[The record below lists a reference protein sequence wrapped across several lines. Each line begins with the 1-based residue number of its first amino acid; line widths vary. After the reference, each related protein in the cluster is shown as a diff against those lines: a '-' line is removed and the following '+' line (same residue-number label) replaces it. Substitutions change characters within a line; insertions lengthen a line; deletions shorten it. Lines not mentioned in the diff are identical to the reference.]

1 MRDSIKFESGDSH
14 MLVKRED
21 FYSEEQRRRAE
32 RRWKR
37 RGLSLKYDSKPNCF
51 ASATRISVK
60 SCGDVAFSS
69 DNDVH
74 IVEDEVDEDYRIV
87 LDGYLS
93 EISNDISE
101 IEDDEVDEDYRMLLD
116 RCPQYYYDISNI
128 GHDEVDEDFRL
139 FLNTYSSDNY
149 NDDSDTVYISDNDHD
164 LDNED
169 KMFAE
174 NLRNEGNSYISLIS
188 MHNQH
193 IDISYGGKEGELEET
208 GDALESQQ
216 VPESEKG
223 PPSEITGSDVYRAP
237 GNNCNSQ
244 LQFNDADEEYET
256 LLPFCRNDDG
266 LVRSNVKNNPLVFN
280 HAFDNANVECDV
292 NKEQTVDKM
301 ECYHNLHSE
310 GGPFDI
316 RPSSDDSVVPK
327 NICNTGL
334 DSHNVDED
342 YQIFLNSNGMV
353 DESLQSLVGSE
364 AGRSSSTRNKSQVS
378 DHAFG
383 NPSVQFD
390 VVEEHTVDPVESDQT
405 ERGQFI
411 RRECSDDSIAPK
423 NNCHAELESDN
434 FDEDYKAYLN
444 SYSSYRGTDEGLM
457 SQEVGGKLDGR
468 SSCVRNNS
476 QVSGQG
482 YHTPEGQCDVDKEQ
496 IGGQLESQQSLQ
508 TEGAPVDR
516 SPHLD
521 VSGVSMS
528 NTESRVYCVDEDYG
542 RYLNSYMTD
551 DEGLITV
558 RVESDDKR
566 KSSNVRHSSQA
577 SDQAFLTVDGN
588 LMHMQHKSITKTCK
602 ADTSKS
608 CSDSDVILLEPN
620 QIGENSP
627 FIFSRDFDSSY
638 FENET
643 NPRDSGKLSELK
655 TRLLKDLNRPY
666 NQEEHDK
673 LLDLV
678 HVRLHKERH
687 AETRQGVV
695 KSYRSH
701 GVNKSY
707 LELYPDLALA
717 IKFKEPH
724 KVLVLLRGF
733 SFWLQNL
740 THAGVTMR
748 WIEES
753 CLEILQKM

>member
-37 RGLSLKYDSKPNCF
+37 RGLSLKYDPKPNCF
-51 ASATRISVK
+51 VSATRISVK

-149 NDDSDTVYISDNDHD
+149 NADSDTVYISDNDHD

-169 KMFAE
+169 KMFVE
-174 NLRNEGNSYISLIS
+174 NLRNEGNSYISSIS

-266 LVRSNVKNNPLVFN
+266 LVRSNVKNNPLILN
-280 HAFDNANVECDV
+280 HAFDNANVQCDV
-292 NKEQTVDKM
+292 KEQTVDKM
-301 ECYHNLHSE
+301 ECYRNLHSE

-327 NICNTGL
+327 NNCNTGL

-342 YQIFLNSNGMV
+342 YQIFLNINGMV

-364 AGRSSSTRNKSQVS
+364 AGRSSSIRNKSQVS
-378 DHAFG
+378 DHPFG

-411 RRECSDDSIAPK
+411 RMECSDDSIAPK
-423 NNCHAELESDN
+423 NNCHAELQSDS

-444 SYSSYRGTDEGLM
+444 SYSSYRGTDKGLM
-457 SQEVGGKLDGR
+457 SPEVGGELNGR

-496 IGGQLESQQSLQ
+496 RGGQLESQQSLQ

-528 NTESRVYCVDEDYG
+528 NTESRVYCVDEDYQ
-542 RYLNSYMTD
+542 RYLNSYMAD

-558 RVESDDKR
+558 RVESDNKR

-724 KVLVLLRGF
+724 KVLILLRGF
-733 SFWLQNL
+733 SFWLQGEKENL
-740 THAGVTMR
+740 FEPV
-748 WIEES
+748 S
-753 CLEILQKM
+753 

>member
-37 RGLSLKYDSKPNCF
+37 RGLSLKYDPKPNCF
-51 ASATRISVK
+51 VSATRISVK

-149 NDDSDTVYISDNDHD
+149 NADSDTVYISDNDHD

-169 KMFAE
+169 KMFVE
-174 NLRNEGNSYISLIS
+174 NLRNEGNSYISSIS

-266 LVRSNVKNNPLVFN
+266 LVRSNVKNNPLILN
-280 HAFDNANVECDV
+280 HAFDNANVQCDV
-292 NKEQTVDKM
+292 KEQTVDKM
-301 ECYHNLHSE
+301 ECYRNLHSE

-327 NICNTGL
+327 NNCNTGL

-342 YQIFLNSNGMV
+342 YQIFLNINGMV

-364 AGRSSSTRNKSQVS
+364 AGRSSSIRNKSQVS
-378 DHAFG
+378 DHPFG

-411 RRECSDDSIAPK
+411 RMECSDDSIAPK
-423 NNCHAELESDN
+423 NNCHAELQSDS

-444 SYSSYRGTDEGLM
+444 SYSSYRGTDKGLM
-457 SQEVGGKLDGR
+457 SPEVGGELNGR

-496 IGGQLESQQSLQ
+496 RGGQLESQQSLQ

-528 NTESRVYCVDEDYG
+528 NTESRVYCVDEDYQ
-542 RYLNSYMTD
+542 RYLNSYMAD

-558 RVESDDKR
+558 RVESDNKR

-724 KVLVLLRGF
+724 KVLILLRGF

-753 CLEILQKM
+753 CLEILQRM